1 MEATLTL
8 VVTTRM
14 LILWLID
21 SGDKLE
27 EDKTI
32 AGSKSI
38 EFFYATDKSQ
48 RAGSI
53 LCIVILY
60 LKP

>member
-14 LILWLID
+14 LILWLTD
-21 SGDKLE
+21 SGDE

-38 EFFYATDKSQ
+38 
-48 RAGSI
+48 
-53 LCIVILY
+53 
-60 LKP
+60 